1 MIPKFIIIVPYR
13 DRKQHKHFFERQIK
27 HVLEDIDENHYEI
40 YFSHQCD
47 TQSFNR
53 GAMKNLGFLA
63 MKDKYPNNYQNITF
77 VFHDVD
83 CIPYTKN
90 LFDYETIQGV
100 VKHFYGFEYALGG
113 IVSINGKDFEMM
125 NGFPNYWNWGYEDN
139 ILQMRAQR
147 LGLYIDRSR
156 FFTLFDNN
164 ILHFADKLH
173 RTIDYTM
180 MNKEDGCRVP
190 NGLSTFTKR
199 DYQINQNMIN
209 ITYFHFIPYSNN
221 IKTMQ
226 INIRDHPDKII
237 QQKRIMNQK
246 NRGNNAVTNVKR
258 KGPPRNPVFRF

>member
-1 MIPKFIIIVPYR
+1 MVPKFIIIVPYR
-13 DRKQHKHFFERQIK
+13 NREQHKHFFERQIEY
-27 HVLEDIDENHYEI
+27 VLEDINDNHYEI

-47 TQSFNR
+47 TQPFNR
-53 GAMKNLGFLA
+53 GATKNLGFLA
-63 MKDKYPNNYQNITF
+63 MRDKYPNHYKNITF

-90 LFDYETIQGV
+90 LLNYETKQGV
-100 VKHFYGFEYALGG
+100 IKHFYGFKYALGG
-113 IVSINGKDFEMM
+113 IVSVNGRDFELM

-139 ILQMRAQR
+139 VLQMRAER
-147 LGLYIDRSR
+147 LGIYIDRSI
-156 FFTLFDNN
+156 FFNLYDHN

-180 MNKEDGCRVP
+180 MNKEDGCKVP

-199 DYQINQNMIN
+199 HYEINQNMIN

-226 INIRDHPDKII
+226 INIRDHPEKII
-237 QQKRIMNQK
+237 QQKRLMNQK
-246 NRGNNAVTNVKR
+246 DRAKRTLTNVKT
-258 KGPPRNPVFRF
+258 KKPPQNPVFRF

>member
-13 DRKQHKHFFERQIK
+13 DRVQHKHFFERQIK
-27 HVLEDIDENHYEI
+27 HVLEDIPDNEYEI

-47 TQSFNR
+47 KQSFNR
-53 GAMKNLGFLA
+53 GAIKNLGFLA
-63 MKDKYPNNYQNITF
+63 MKDKYPKDYKNITF

-90 LFDYETIQGV
+90 LLNYETRRGV

-113 IVSINGKDFEMM
+113 IVSINGTDFELM

-139 ILQMRAQR
+139 VLYSRALRQ
-147 LGLYIDRSR
+147 GLYIDRSR
-156 FFTLFDNN
+156 FFALFDNN

-180 MNKEDGCRVP
+180 KNKDDGRKVH

-199 DYQINQNMIN
+199 EYTINQNMIN
-209 ITYFHFIPYSNN
+209 ITYFNFIPYSNN
-221 IKTMQ
+221 IKIMQ

-237 QQKRIMNQK
+237 QQKKLMNQK
-246 NRGNNAVTNVKR
+246 SVANIR
-258 KGPPRNPVFRF
+258 KQGPPRNPVFRF